1 MVIVKNKNWLVIIL
15 SSIYFLIIL
24 STLYVAFFGDLTAMV
39 GKELPP
45 WYDFFIY
52 ATSVIYFIGFVF
64 ILRMKKAALIS
75 LTAITVVLH
84 AFSFIVGLSN
94 LVSLTTDVIIFGLL
108 WTQFKKMT

>member
-1 MVIVKNKNWLVIIL
+1 MVIVKRKNWIVIIL

-24 STLYVAFFGDLTAMV
+24 STLYVAIFGDLSAVV

-52 ATSVIYFIGFVF
+52 ATAVIYFVGFIF
-64 ILRMKKAALIS
+64 ILRMKRAALIS

-84 AFSFIVGLSN
+84 IFSFVINTYS
-94 LVSLTTDVIIFGLL
+94 LVSLTMDVIIFGLL